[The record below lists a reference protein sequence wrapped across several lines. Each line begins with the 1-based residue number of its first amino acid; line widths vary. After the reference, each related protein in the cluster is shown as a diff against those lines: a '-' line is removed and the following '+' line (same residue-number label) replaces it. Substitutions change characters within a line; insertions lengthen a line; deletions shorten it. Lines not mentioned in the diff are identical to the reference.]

1 MVLRPGPGHV
11 GAQVWT
17 VLPLLQAPVYPS
29 RGFSPCP
36 SYPPT
41 RPELGDHLPFEAASS
56 YMLPPKA
63 TAQGTGAVRADL
75 SPLECLVGPA
85 GNSPASPQPS
95 PDPCTHGCCV
105 CVCVCVCVTLAPG
118 VWGGAARP
126 ACPGGLS
133 LPPHHPTPLLTWLS
147 LPTHAREPGS
157 SLCVQSPVLWDGW
170 WVQLG
175 PYPSPEDQL
184 CQSPDPLT
192 AGPAPSTGPS
202 THTGSAHSVLLKRKA
217 IVSQACLRVCMH
229 AYRGCV
235 SV

>member
-105 CVCVCVCVTLAPG
+105 CVCVGVCVCVCVCVTLAPG
-118 VWGGAARP
+118 VWGGTARP

-157 SLCVQSPVLWDGW
+157 SVCTVTCALGW
-170 WVQLG
+170 LVG
-175 PYPSPEDQL
+175 
-184 CQSPDPLT
+184 T
-192 AGPAPSTGPS
+192 AGSLPLPRRPALSEPRSSHCWSSTQHRAQHPHRKCS
-202 THTGSAHSVLLKRKA
+202 LSAAEEKGHS
-217 IVSQACLRVCMH
+217 
-229 AYRGCV
+229 
-235 SV
+235 